1 MTPLSATTHAPL
13 DAEVQRIH
21 EQSCGSFEALLVMT
35 VLHKIS
41 VPSRKI
47 ARPPNPP
54 EKPWLAFSGA
64 TKVKLCLNSRR
75 LIRPI
80 SSWSRNPGRRRRV
93 PE

>member
-35 VLHKIS
+35 VLHEMS

-54 EKPWLAFSGA
+54 EKPWPAFSGA
-64 TKVKLCLNSRR
+64 TKVKLCLNS
-75 LIRPI
+75 
-80 SSWSRNPGRRRRV
+80 GRH
-93 PE
+93 PQTQLKLES